1 MRKSPNPRTPNF
13 SVKKAKKG
21 WATIA
26 FETLPWDISVKL
38 TEVDGIPQ
46 ITSLRLEPR
55 TLDGNIPAAEAVVT
69 SDRVRRLPLQQLGR
83 LGAEILRDKAPA
95 ESFDAIITAENVQR
109 SQIREHPPEHYEE
122 VARVYLAALEAKV
135 PPTGAVAERWGVGR
149 SMASRYVATARERS
163 LLGDPPRPGVAGVSR
178 KVIPIQKTKAPTK
191 KERAPTK
198 RKKASTKKT
207 GSNSGR

>member
-1 MRKSPNPRTPNF
+1 MRKSPNSRTLNV
-13 SVKKAKKG
+13 SVKKKKAKKG
-21 WATIA
+21 WATMA

-55 TLDGNIPAAEAVVT
+55 TLDVNIPAADAVVT

-83 LGAEILRDKAPA
+83 LGAEVLRGKASA
-95 ESFDAIITAENVQR
+95 ESLDAIFTAESVQR
-109 SQIREHPPEHYEE
+109 PQIREHPPEHYEE

-135 PPTGAVAERWGVGR
+135 RPTGAVAERWGVGR
-149 SMASRYVATARERS
+149 SMASRYVATARERG
-163 LLGDPPRPGVAGVSR
+163 LLDDPPGPGVAGVSQ
-178 KVIPIQKTKAPTK
+178 KVIPIQKEKAPTK
-191 KERAPTK
+191 KKRAATE
-198 RKKASTKKT
+198 KT